1 MSVRVGGTGG
11 DPFARIAG
19 RARAV
24 AEAAVLEIAAEGERQ
39 VVETLTT
46 GRDERGF
53 VGRVDTGTARSA
65 VRVAPVEWN
74 GRSAVARLAPSGP
87 AADYWPVLEGGR
99 RPGRPVSRVGRE
111 RIAVWARRKGVLA
124 RIAQGL
130 LESSKGARVSLRAR
144 RVWDAVAAQE
154 EAAGRRMPI
163 EFNARVT
170 GVSAKR
176 RAAIQKQALFLI
188 VRAIRRK
195 GTPGLAP
202 FRAAAGKLRA
212 GLARAILER
221 VAARARR

>member
-111 RIAVWARRKGVLA
+111 RIAVWARRKGVL
-124 RIAQGL
+124 RRVVNGL
-130 LESSKGARVSLRAR
+130 LAKAAADRGEALPARPR
-144 RVWDAVAAQE
+144 RLAA
-154 EAAGRRMPI
+154 AA
-163 EFNARVT
+163 
-170 GVSAKR
+170 
-176 RAAIQKQALFLI
+176 RAALERQAVFVI
-188 VRAIRRK
+188 ARGISRK

>member
-124 RIAQGL
+124 KIVQSL
-130 LESSKGARVSLRAR
+130 LESSTGAKSSLRDR
-144 RVWDAVAAQE
+144 RVWEAVAYREQV
-154 EAAGRRMPI
+154 AGRTMP
-163 EFNARVT
+163 EFRGRVT

-176 RAAIQKQALFLI
+176 RASLAGRALYLLTRSI
-188 VRAIRRK
+188 SRK